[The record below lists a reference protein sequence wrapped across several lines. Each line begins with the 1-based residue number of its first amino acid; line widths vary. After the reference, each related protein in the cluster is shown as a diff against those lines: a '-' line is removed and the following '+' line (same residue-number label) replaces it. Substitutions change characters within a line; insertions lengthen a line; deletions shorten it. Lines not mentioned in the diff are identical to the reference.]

1 MSLILDR
8 FDFRDRER
16 KSFDASGAIR
26 VAACEALQSIGYEL
40 PREGCGCGLSAR
52 ADGVMTAQGH

>member
-40 PREGCGCGLSAR
+40 PREGCGCVLSAR
-52 ADGVMTAQGH
+52 ADG